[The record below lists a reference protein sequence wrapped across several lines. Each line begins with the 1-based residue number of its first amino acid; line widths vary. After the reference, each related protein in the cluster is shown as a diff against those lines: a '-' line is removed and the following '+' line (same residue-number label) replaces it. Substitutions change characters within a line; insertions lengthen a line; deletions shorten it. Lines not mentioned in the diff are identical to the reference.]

1 MTITAERKTQL
12 IQDYRFN
19 ESDSGSPQIQVAIL
33 TDRIVSL
40 TEHLRTHKHDY
51 ASRRGLLMLVSRRTR
66 LLKYLSRTR
75 HDAYKQLIA
84 SLGLRK

>member
-12 IQDYRFN
+12 IQDYRVN
-19 ESDSGSPQIQVAIL
+19 ENDSGSPQVQVAIL

-40 TEHLRTHKHDY
+40 TDHLRTHKHDY
-51 ASRRGLLMLVSRRTR
+51 ASRRGLLMLVSRRSR

-75 HDAYKQLIA
+75 HEDYQKLIA